1 MRSKTQLEDDQAEQI
16 RDEAFF
22 SKSCCFDIAY
32 LALIPTSDKRS
43 VAVVVVATVV
53 LAVVVL
59 VVVVVA
65 AVVVG
70 YWFDLTLV
78 HQRNPTAGVTISKYL
93 D

>member
-43 VAVVVVATVV
+43 VVVVVGGAAVV
-53 LAVVVL
+53 LAVA
-59 VVVVVA
+59 VVA